1 MGDNSDFIGEVLV
14 WAIPTIFAII
24 LHEVMHGF
32 VARAFGDDTAERAG
46 RLTLNPLSHIDPIG
60 TILLPGFLLFAHLPV
75 FGYAKPVPVNFRALR
90 GGRGAMVAVSAAG
103 PLTNLTLAVI
113 SAGARSI
120 LIQNMAPGSG
130 LAHSAEQM
138 LTASVL
144 INIVLAVFNLLPLLP
159 LDGGRVLAGILPL
172 ELAQRYARLERYGFL
187 VLFLLLW
194 TGAVGV
200 VINPIIDV
208 IARMLL

>member
-1 MGDNSDFIGEVLV
+1 LGNNSDFIGEVLV

-32 VARAFGDDTAERAG
+32 VARALGDDTAERAG
-46 RLTLNPLSHIDPIG
+46 RLTLNPLSHMDPIG
-60 TILLPGFLLFAHLPV
+60 TILLPAILLFAHLPV
-75 FGYAKPVPVNFRALR
+75 FGYAKPVPVNFGALR
-90 GGRGAMVAVSAAG
+90 GGRSGMVAVSAAG

-113 SAGARSI
+113 SAGARSM
-120 LIQNMAPGSG
+120 LIQNMSAGSG

-144 INIVLAVFNLLPLLP
+144 INVVLAVFNLLPLLP

-172 ELAQRYARLERYGFL
+172 DLARRYARLERYGIL

-200 VINPIIDV
+200 VIDPIIDA